1 MKVLYV
7 ITKSNWGGAQKYLY
21 ELATSLPDGIKP
33 FFALGGTGKKGENG
47 GLLLERLQNNPATTN
62 NIFFVKS
69 FARDINLFDEIKSFF
84 ELYKIIRKVSPDILH
99 LNSSKAG
106 GTGAFAARITGVK
119 KIIFTVH
126 GFAFNEDR
134 SPVSKIL
141 IRLLSWITMILATDI
156 ILLSNRELAQASAF
170 PFTKKKLHL
179 THNGID
185 AISSE
190 NSTQANTE
198 IRDSFPQDS
207 IIVGTIG
214 ELHPNKNQVAL
225 IEAAK
230 LLPDKICFAIVGEGE
245 LRKNLE
251 NRISELKLNHRV
263 KLFGF
268 IKAYEAFPNF
278 DIFVLP
284 SIKEGLPFTIL
295 ESAIAGIP
303 VIASNVGGIPEIIE
317 DKHSGIL
324 VEQKDPE
331 ALTNAINTLTN
342 DLVLRARYS
351 KNLNQTVLSK
361 FSQKE
366 MVSQTISLY
375 QN

>member
-1 MKVLYV
+1 MPR
-7 ITKSNWGGAQKYLY
+7 
-21 ELATSLPDGIKP
+21 ELP
-33 FFALGGTGKKGENG
+33 GKEN
-47 GLLLERLQNNPATTN
+47 N
-62 NIFFVKS
+62 
-69 FARDINLFDEIKSFF
+69 
-84 ELYKIIRKVSPDILH
+84 
-99 LNSSKAG
+99 
-106 GTGAFAARITGVK
+106 
-119 KIIFTVH
+119 FTVH
-126 GFAFNEDR
+126 GFAFQR
-134 SPVSKIL
+134 GSVSCFKIL

-207 IIVGTIG
+207 VIVGTIG

-284 SIKEGLPFTIL
+284 SIKEGLPFTIM

-324 VEQKDPE
+324 VEQKTQKLL
-331 ALTNAINTLTN
+331 LTQSIP
-342 DLVLRARYS
+342 
-351 KNLNQTVLSK
+351 
-361 FSQKE
+361 
-366 MVSQTISLY
+366 SQTILFSALATPKISTKPSY
-375 QN
+375 LNFHKRNGLSDYFSISKLEHTKNTKDCPSYLETNKFIMSIATIGGRCISTHSH